1 SLRVSWPLLRVAEDV
16 PGGRTRRYR
25 RKAKASRMGRPGEV
39 ETGPTA
45 RGYSEHFI
53 RSEPHPSVTH
63 HLPPST
69 IHPRSV
75 LAANAAYPW
84 APSPGRGWQS
94 LPGDQRAVT
103 CGRAPRAARGRPQK
117 RATPTRTASALRA
130 TRAGRL
136 LGWAM

>member
-53 RSEPHPSVTH
+53 PSEPHPSVTH
-63 HLPPST
+63 HLHRPPS
-69 IHPRSV
+69 I
-75 LAANAAYPW
+75 LAPF
-84 APSPGRGWQS
+84 S
-94 LPGDQRAVT
+94 QRT
-103 CGRAPRAARGRPQK
+103 R
-117 RATPTRTASALRA
+117 PTRGPAAQVSGGSHCLA
-130 TRAGRL
+130 TSEL
-136 LGWAM
+136 